1 MLAHLNR
8 GPHLVLVSTHDVEL
22 ADLLRKDGY
31 ELHHFREEV
40 IDGKLVFDYQ
50 LHTAPLTTRNAIR
63 ILEMYDYP
71 RNLIAEAYEV
81 QEKLTEKSN

>member
-1 MLAHLNR
+1 MLGVGGIDPFCAAVNTISIPP
-8 GPHLVLVSTHDVEL
+8 GEY
-22 ADLLRKDGY
+22 G
-31 ELHHFREEV
+31 REEV

-50 LHTAPLTTRNAIR
+50 LHTGPLTTRNAIR

-71 RNLIAEAYEV
+71 RDLIAEAYEV